1 MANTKRNGQL
11 IAGIIV
17 AGLGVLL
24 LAERFVG
31 FYVRDLWH
39 LWPLIL
45 VVIGLVR
52 LSGNDEPGQ
61 RRSGLTLVIVGL
73 WLLVNTLE
81 LFDLDWGTSWPLLLI
96 GLGIGKLLYP
106 DTEGRSGALLLLL
119 IGIWAWLNIIELWGL
134 YWENSWPF
142 AIIIVG
148 LTIVWKALFDRP
160 KADVAEE
167 RTDVASQ

>member
-1 MANTKRNGQL
+1 MARIQRKGQL

-24 LAERFVG
+24 LFERFVG
-31 FYVRDLWH
+31 FYVHDAWQ

-45 VVIGLVR
+45 IGIGVVR
-52 LSGNDEPGQ
+52 LAGTADRER

-81 LFDLDWGTSWPLLLI
+81 LFDFDWGTSWPLLLI
-96 GLGIGKLLYP
+96 GLGLGKLIHP
-106 DTEGRSGALLLLL
+106 ERDGRSGGVFLIL
-119 IGIWAWLNIIELWGL
+119 IGIWSLVNVLGL
-134 YWENSWPF
+134 RGIYWEDSWPF

-148 LTIVWKALFDRP
+148 LVLVWKALFERPRADR
-160 KADVAEE
+160 KEVAANE
-167 RTDVASQ
+167 DS